1 MSARARVWLASACL
15 GVFVAGAVGVAMTA
29 ILGGRTSSQQLALV
43 AFLAYGVVG
52 WIVVVRRPG
61 NVVGWLLLASA
72 AIGGV
77 FGLCQTLSAYAKLR
91 HSVDTWWGFL
101 ALWPQNWLWLPL
113 VTVSTTLPVLLF
125 PDGNL
130 LSRRWR
136 PVAVIAIVIA
146 ALYGVGNALA
156 PTVGTAVDNSSRSN
170 PLAPPFMHGVNPDD
184 WWLNTVLLLGATAIL
199 ILAAVSVYLRWRR
212 ARGAERLQMRWFL
225 FGASALAAGFVL
237 NITLPVPWR
246 DLVLTTGFAFL
257 PVCMGVAILRYRLYD
272 IDRVVSRTV
281 SYAIVTGF
289 VLATYVVIVTSVSR
303 VLGDTSPIT
312 VAGATLAA
320 AALARPQ
327 LARVQRV
334 VDRRFDRARSD
345 AMRTV
350 EEFGRR
356 LGDQVDPDATTAE
369 LIGVIRRSMS
379 PTMTSLWVRSE

>member
-1 MSARARVWLASACL
+1 
-15 GVFVAGAVGVAMTA
+15 
-29 ILGGRTSSQQLALV
+29 
-43 AFLAYGVVG
+43 
-52 WIVVVRRPG
+52 
-61 NVVGWLLLASA
+61 
-72 AIGGV
+72 
-77 FGLCQTLSAYAKLR
+77 
-91 HSVDTWWGFL
+91 
-101 ALWPQNWLWLPL
+101 
-113 VTVSTTLPVLLF
+113 
-125 PDGNL
+125 
-130 LSRRWR
+130 
-136 PVAVIAIVIA
+136 
-146 ALYGVGNALA
+146 
-156 PTVGTAVDNSSRSN
+156 
-170 PLAPPFMHGVNPDD
+170 
-184 WWLNTVLLLGATAIL
+184 
-199 ILAAVSVYLRWRR
+199 
-212 ARGAERLQMRWFL
+212 MRWFL

-334 VDRRFDRARSD
+334 VDRRFDRARYD

-356 LGDQVDPDATTAE
+356 LRDQVDPDATTAE